1 MKPRHALLAAA
12 LLAAGPAEAAEYIIT
27 YTGTVSASYDGT
39 GTFGDPNASLD
50 GLAFTAVYTLTAPLA
65 GAYTSEGEFSAR
77 IWGGAQY
84 AAPSPLSA
92 TLTINGITQAVSG
105 NQRGDVEQR
114 FVPDEIFEVGEI
126 RHLAKHFSQT
136 HDDQGFFQQDSYLL
150 SNYIRSGLGNF
161 DFLNTTDYTASLD
174 YDVRP
179 GDVSTGSFR
188 FEEFRYDGI
197 YYAYGDLTATHV
209 TIAPAP
215 LGGALPEPSTWAM
228 LLLGFGALGAGL
240 RSARRRHGWAPH
252 SMGCLSS
259 GSFQVRP

>member
-1 MKPRHALLAAA
+1 MKLRHALSAAT
-12 LLAAGPAEAAEYIIT
+12 LLAAEPAQAAEYIIT
-27 YTGTVSASYDGT
+27 YTGTVSASHDGT

-50 GLAFTAVYTLTAPLA
+50 GLTFTATYLLTAPLP
-65 GAYTSEGEFSAR
+65 GANTFEEEFSAR
-77 IWGGAQY
+77 IWGGAEY

-105 NQRGDVEQR
+105 NQRGDVEQK

-126 RHLAKHFSQT
+126 RHLVKHF
-136 HDDQGFFQQDSYLL
+136 DQALNHEFLQSNRYLL
-150 SNYIRSGLGNF
+150 SNFIRSGFGNF

-209 TIAPAP
+209 TIAAAP
-215 LGGALPEPSTWAM
+215 LGGAVPEPATWAM
-228 LLLGFGALGAGL
+228 MLLGIGAVAAGL
-240 RSARRRHGWAPH
+240 RSARQRR
-252 SMGCLSS
+252 
-259 GSFQVRP
+259 RPPGAFALAHESDNRRELGT

>member
-150 SNYIRSGLGNF
+150 SNYIRSGFGNF

-228 LLLGFGALGAGL
+228 LLLGFGAVGAGL